1 MAPALRPAGWIL
13 TSNMADANG
22 PHAQLIM
29 QTFLPDGRMEL
40 EAALSLLDEDVD
52 WDMSRSPFPD
62 ARLYRGVDGVR
73 EWFRGLAQ
81 AFGEVVYEI
90 ERVHEEG
97 IRLAVQFRVRG
108 RGPSSGIPVDYRFV
122 PLLTFRAGKIVR
134 MERHDEWGAA
144 IAAMGDRSEGT

>member
-97 IRLAVQFRVRG
+97 IRLAVQFHVRG

-122 PLLTFRAGKIVR
+122 PLLTFRGRKIVH
-134 MERHDEWGAA
+134 MQRHDDWDS
-144 IAAMGDRSEGT
+144 AMAEMHVQSRGT